1 MCITM
6 LKKGYAMNNKFSN
19 STSYD
24 PNTLDLTAA
33 VEQFVAKGGVIDVIP
48 DTESVDSSS
57 EPSIACAALCPAEP
71 DRQAKAEQLKGLVAK
86 GAGVCAL
93 QYSLKMN
100 KKEIR
105 QLAVE
110 HGVKIAFSRP
120 ILEIKREAR
129 QDPSEIDDVVAGH
142 AMHFSSLGYTAQ
154 EIAQM
159 LGLNLRQ
166 VWNIGKA
173 YRIEFKHSNEDP
185 DLT

>member
-6 LKKGYAMNNKFSN
+6 LKKGYTMNNKFSH

-24 PNTLDLTAA
+24 PGTLDLTAA

-48 DTESVDSSS
+48 GGESADSLPEPGVSS
-57 EPSIACAALCPAEP
+57 VAPCPAEP

-105 QLAVE
+105 QLAIE
-110 HGVKIAFSRP
+110 HGVKIAYSRP

-129 QDPSEIDDVVAGH
+129 QDPAEIDDVVAGH

-159 LGLNLRQ
+159 LGLSLRQ

-173 YRIEFKHSNEDP
+173 YRIAFKHSNED
-185 DLT
+185 DDVT